1 MLRLKCPVC
10 GAVLWE
16 NNKGYFCPKGHS
28 YDKAKHNYVN
38 LLMSN
43 KKSDKRHGDD
53 KLMVKAR
60 TDFLDKGYYKCLQDA
75 LCAAATKHC
84 GNYVNLLDVGCG
96 EGYYT
101 SAVKRAL
108 EESGKECDALGLD
121 ISKEALIAA
130 NKRDK
135 SLRLVVGSSYSL
147 PVLDDSCDIVM
158 NVFAPLDDAE
168 VLRVL
173 TPGGVVIKAVPGRGH
188 LMGLKRAVYDV
199 PYENPEPEYL
209 PEGFEEIETID
220 VRDAITLYDE
230 DIGNL
235 FKMTPYYYKTGREDQ
250 QKLEALNT
258 LTTELEFRVY
268 VLRKNSDGIKGEKYV
283 QI

>member
-1 MLRLKCPVC
+1 MLRLRCPVC

-16 NNKGYFCPKGHS
+16 NEKGCFCPKGHS
-28 YDKAKHNYVN
+28 YDRAKQNYVN

-60 TDFLDKGYYKCLQDA
+60 TDFLDKGYYKCLQSA
-75 LCAAATKHC
+75 LCNAAVKHC
-84 GNYVNLLDVGCG
+84 GDYVNFLDVGCG

-101 SAVKRAL
+101 SAVKAAL
-108 EESGKECDALGLD
+108 ESEGRECDALGLD

-135 SLRLVVGSSYSL
+135 SLRLVVGSSYGL
-147 PVLDDSCDIVM
+147 PVLDESCDLVL

-168 VLRVL
+168 VLRAL
-173 TPGGVVIKAVPGRGH
+173 RPGGIVMKAVPEKGH

-199 PYENPEPEYL
+199 PYENPEAEYA
-209 PEGFEEIETID
+209 PAGFECVEIID
-220 VRDAITLYDE
+220 VPDEITLFGE
-230 DIGNL
+230 DIINL

-250 QKLEALNT
+250 MKLENLES
-258 LTTELEFRVY
+258 LTTELEFKVF
-268 VLRKNSDGIKGEKYV
+268 VLKKI
-283 QI
+283 

>member
-10 GAVLWE
+10 DAVLWE
-16 NNKGYFCPKGHS
+16 NDRGYFCPKGHS
-28 YDKAKHNYVN
+28 YDKAKQNYVN

-60 TDFLDKGYYKCLQDA
+60 TDFLDKGYYKCMQSA
-75 LCAAATKHC
+75 LCDAAVKYCTD
-84 GNYVNLLDVGCG
+84 YVNFLDIGCG

-101 SAVKRAL
+101 SAVKSAL
-108 EESGKECDALGLD
+108 EASGRECDAVGLD

-147 PVLDDSCDIVM
+147 PVLDESCDLVM
-158 NVFAPLDDAE
+158 NVFAPLDDGE

-173 TPGGVVIKAVPGRGH
+173 RSGGIVMKAVPDKGH

-199 PYENPEPEYL
+199 PYDNPEPEYM
-209 PEGFEEIETID
+209 PEGFESVEAIE
-220 VRDAITLYDE
+220 VRDEITLYGE

-250 QKLEALNT
+250 QKLETLES
-258 LTTELEFRVY
+258 LTTELEFMVY
-268 VLRKNSDGIKGEKYV
+268 VLRKK
-283 QI
+283 